1 MKRLIPLF
9 IAISISGLS
18 EVTAAPADNMQ
29 SANPEQIVY
38 KLGTFKPYKG
48 SEKVFTGDVRVD
60 PWYPAGNGM
69 RNVGASVTFE
79 PGARSHWHTHPV
91 GQALIVT
98 SGIGLTQEWGKPI
111 QEVRPGDVII
121 CPVGVKHWHGAAPNS
136 SMTHISIAEDKD
148 GSCVDWLE
156 EVTDD
161 QYYGRK

>member
-1 MKRLIPLF
+1 MHLF
-9 IAISISGLS
+9 WNRWCTYFGI
-18 EVTAAPADNMQ
+18 N
-29 SANPEQIVY
+29 N
-38 KLGTFKPYKG
+38 
-48 SEKVFTGDVRVD
+48 VRVD

>member
-29 SANPEQIVY
+29 SAKPEQIVY
-38 KLGTFKPYKG
+38 KLGIFKPYKG

-136 SMTHISIAEDKD
+136 SMTHISIADDKD

-156 EVTDD
+156 
-161 QYYGRK
+161 